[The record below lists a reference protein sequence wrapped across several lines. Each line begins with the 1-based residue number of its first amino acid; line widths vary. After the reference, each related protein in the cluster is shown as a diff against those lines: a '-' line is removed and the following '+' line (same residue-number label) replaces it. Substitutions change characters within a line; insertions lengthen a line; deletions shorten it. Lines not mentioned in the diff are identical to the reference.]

1 MTSDDELSIDLK
13 MGRRGTLPSTVM
25 LSVEC
30 KDCNA
35 TVHTVLVGFLSPID
49 PPRTRFGTVAPPPV

>member
-13 MGRRGTLPSTVM
+13 MGRRGTLTEYRDA
-25 LSVEC
+25 EC
-30 KDCNA
+30 GVQGLQRDGTYSK
-35 TVHTVLVGFLSPID
+35 VGFLSPID